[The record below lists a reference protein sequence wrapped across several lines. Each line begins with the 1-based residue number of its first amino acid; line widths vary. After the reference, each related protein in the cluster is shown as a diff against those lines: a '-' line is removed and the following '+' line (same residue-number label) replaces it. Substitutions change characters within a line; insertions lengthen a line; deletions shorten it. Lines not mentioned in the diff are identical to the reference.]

1 MPGDAQHVGLDA
13 LDSVQCHQHSID
25 LPKQATH
32 YTNTPPVH
40 FQWDVINNRSLIVRA
55 TVMLFGGGQ
64 LRPTSQQRN
73 KIQQQ

>member
-1 MPGDAQHVGLDA
+1 
-13 LDSVQCHQHSID
+13 
-25 LPKQATH
+25 
-32 YTNTPPVH
+32 VH
-40 FQWDVINNRSLIVRA
+40 FQSDEINNRSRIARA